1 MKLHKDMQKHE
12 IEEAIKNEGDFVKID
27 HLTRLLKER
36 ISTDVKKFVYLKLGE
51 IYERRYMFV
60 YAAESYDRAGE
71 NSIAYAEKRK
81 CFMKEAEL
89 FIKAGEFFRA
99 DEAMKKAMREANVIE
114 KNEIKTS
121 IKNFYKKQ
129 GEELEKGRKSS
140 AIKIYEKLL
149 EMELS
154 DLEKKEVKERLIK
167 LYESLGKV
175 KEYFTVKRGLE
186 EK

>member
-1 MKLHKDMQKHE
+1 MQKHE

-36 ISTDVKKFVYLKLGE
+36 IPTDIRKFVYLKLGE

-60 YAAESYDRAGE
+60 YAAESHDKAAE

-81 CFMKEAEL
+81 YFTKEAEL

-99 DEAMKKAMREANVIE
+99 DEAVKKAMRETNTAE
-114 KNEIKTS
+114 KNEIQAS
-121 IKNFYKKQ
+121 IKNFYKTQ
-129 GEELEKGRKSS
+129 AESFEKGRRSN

-149 EMELS
+149 EMDIT
-154 DLEKKEVKERLIK
+154 DLEKREVKEKLIK

-186 EK
+186 EGK